1 MTGLAAHNDRFLS
14 HLLARDTRAAI
25 DLALALAD
33 DGVPLAVLL
42 TEMVGPA
49 QAEVGE
55 RWHRNLI
62 SVADEHAATAVA
74 DAVVSVLT
82 ASSLLPASGPM
93 VVVTCAEGEWHTIPP
108 RLVAEVLRIEG
119 FAASFLGPSMPAS
132 HLARFLGKTT
142 PAFLAIS
149 CSTPLALV
157 GVLACT
163 QSAHEAGVPVIAGGR
178 GLGPDGHRA
187 RTLGCDLWAPSARA
201 GAELLKGPAPDRF
214 REPSADLGSALAL
227 SLSRDELVAAAME
240 ALVHRLPLLAQ
251 FDEEKLA
258 RTREDYGFIVSFAAA
273 AVLTGDERLFVEFLG
288 WLDGL
293 LCARGLPPGTLA
305 VSLDAL
311 ADAPCP
317 PSLLGLLEESRAGSA
332 LSAAR
337 ENT

>member
-1 MTGLAAHNDRFLS
+1 M
-14 HLLARDTRAAI
+14 
-25 DLALALAD
+25 
-33 DGVPLAVLL
+33 
-42 TEMVGPA
+42 
-49 QAEVGE
+49 
-55 RWHRNLI
+55 
-62 SVADEHAATAVA
+62 
-74 DAVVSVLT
+74 
-82 ASSLLPASGPM
+82 
-93 VVVTCAEGEWHTIPP
+93 
-108 RLVAEVLRIEG
+108 
-119 FAASFLGPSMPAS
+119 
-132 HLARFLGKTT
+132 
-142 PAFLAIS
+142 
-149 CSTPLALV
+149 
-157 GVLACT
+157 
-163 QSAHEAGVPVIAGGR
+163 
-178 GLGPDGHRA
+178 
-187 RTLGCDLWAPSARA
+187 
-201 GAELLKGPAPDRF
+201 KGPAPDRF

-273 AVLTGDERLFVEFLG
+273 AILTGDERLFVEFLG